1 MYLGKNGKFINMC
14 GGLNIVYGTKKIE
27 YENSGQT
34 PDPNVTFYIHEL
46 EKQEA
51 PLKDDLILNVDGCFY
66 KVSSVSEDGET
77 IETVRLTLQGTGGG
91 GGSSDGSV
99 SGGSYSVNVPTN
111 YNIFSSEATT
121 MPIEFIAYLKDA
133 EDNYINYVAF
143 SFGGPIADGYS
154 AFYEISN
161 EAFAFN
167 TPHPIDLID
176 YIDLFN
182 ASATSVYINTTDK
195 YGSPR
200 SKRFYVQVIDLTL
213 DNEKPLIFS
222 TFADKYTY
230 SCKIGGAQSGISSKK
245 LIFSFYDENNLS
257 GNPFVIEDEVDKN
270 YVGSWQ
276 TDLNLSNLN
285 HGNYIM
291 TVEAIAQIT
300 GSSTTIPSNILTHKV
315 SKFDENINSALFTAL
330 LPDRLEQHTNIPLN
344 YLLTS
349 KEENKTYTLKIS
361 LDGIET
367 ARLAITTNTLS
378 KYPLYFD
385 KKGNYSLN
393 LSVVE
398 LGLEWNSIIT
408 ILEYTDD
415 LPIIKPD
422 HSSLMLYLTPR
433 GQSNDSITRDSWMDY
448 NGLYEAK
455 LNNAYYSDASGWL
468 EDKSGVPYLSLNAGS
483 TLTIPSFYPFKDDPT
498 KISNTNSAMGSGM
511 TIELDFELNGVT
523 DYSAELIKCISTN
536 ERGVISVGF
545 SITGDTAIFYS
556 AGKNGR
562 DKDGNFT
569 NENVLSK
576 LSLVEGKRIRLSYV
590 IEPNNTDF
598 PLFLSYLNGK
608 ISGASIYETS
618 DSFVD
623 SSAVKAQ
630 LICNSSSAQIKIY
643 GIRFYSTALDDNII
657 LQNYTA
663 SLATLEEKQERFD
676 SNNVYTSTGLI
687 NYETVS
693 SEGYNLEI
701 PYMTIVGGWKT
712 EAETDKWK
720 LLSKDSVGEP
730 GLPEDKKDYRMIDV
744 KVVYPKY
751 DEITGKNEY
760 FKDYKDYSYTN
771 TFTNGK
777 GITDNF
783 GSRAANGG
791 CIMYAQGTSS
801 MEYPVKNLRLRWKK
815 SDNYFRVRPDIDPVS
830 IICMKADYMES
841 SGSHNTGAANLVD
854 DLYKGIGLQSPGQKH
869 FEVKN
874 EEGQITSRIVT
885 CIKGHPC
892 LIFYSPTGEKG
903 TFEYIGKYNLNL
915 DKATPEPF
923 GFNHDNDNFG
933 YLQPGD
939 EYYRV
944 TYYDKDDDTVEPW
957 IGQLEPTEGGDYFQG
972 QTEVKATVQ
981 EGEKVNAIHCFEFL
995 DNAKEVCNFLN
1006 KPKAYLKDEN
1016 GEYVK
1021 DEQGNFVP
1029 DPTGGYYT
1037 YEETWY
1043 NTFEKD
1049 GKEVPGWC
1057 IGFESRYPE
1066 DRVGYH
1072 DADMLYPFASWLNE
1086 LYYLKTGTADHTPT
1100 TEEINEANQRFKDE
1114 YQRYLNKKFLLFYYL
1129 VTDTLLMADSRVKNM
1144 MIATWGKE
1152 SVEYIDSQG
1161 NKHNFYDYIW
1171 YPIFYDMD
1179 TMLGLDN
1186 TGVDRFNYYDEDTN
1200 PSVFNGSDVLWN
1212 FVRDNLTKE
1221 LDEMYRELELVSFH
1235 IDIQK
1240 DGTWDPSSLINYFN
1254 KNQANMAN
1262 EAFYN
1267 ADAQYKYINPAI
1279 NGYFDGL
1286 HNTPVNPGAAPFL
1299 YAAQGDRS
1307 LMREY
1312 FIVNRIK
1319 FLRGKRNSNKFKAN
1333 DRIDFRWYYPTGLE
1347 NEFKGH
1353 EKTVEKVKPTIDFNF
1368 TSLQTCYA
1376 GAVLGANGSPQR
1388 ERFDGEQTKS
1398 IVIDGANQANGT
1410 EAYLL
1415 GISNLKDLGDL
1426 SSKYPQK
1433 FYIMG
1438 ENKLRT
1444 LTLGNPNK
1452 YYYNPYWA
1460 NAINLSGSTYLQN
1473 FNLQNCSTYNFGL
1486 DFSTCPIIERILL
1499 TGSGTTSIK
1508 LPVNGLL
1515 KELRLPV
1522 SITKLNIDSHQYL
1535 TTENFSIGAYD
1546 YGTAEEI
1553 GKGNGYVNDYGR
1565 LRDVTIINT
1574 PIDTYNML
1582 INAISLESYYLQGF
1596 TWNINGKLGHDQ
1608 YVKTKDISPDENKT
1622 YYIWDESILNYREA
1636 SEDDITNSWNIIK
1649 EKIVYIKDNQ
1659 IMAIPILDQLMSK
1672 APKKDGIGVTQ
1683 ASALSGIINIT
1694 IPAGIKCNQFELYK
1708 KYNMEYPN
1716 VTINYIPE
1724 EGSELLEAHT
1734 IEFFNTVNITDET
1747 EPYFTVLTDGSY
1759 TLEDLIYAD
1768 RGPSATDL
1776 SLPVLSSTPTIVYNF
1791 TRKWKDVT
1799 VTPAVEYDM
1808 DSNFKTIKP
1817 QKNMRLEPI
1826 FTEEI
1831 RLYTINFYDFE
1842 GKNPIEVKYEYQ
1854 QIMSNHKDTPMYRS
1868 RSDEG
1873 LGDDERYTFKGW
1885 IGQVDYNNEVA
1896 KPTFIDLQTTKVTDK
1911 MSLYPFYEIE
1921 NAKEVASDLKY
1932 FDFEERQIKL
1942 PRVVYTYPD
1951 RGTTSDVEMN
1961 QIVLNNQYV
1970 IHIKDEYKNS
1980 LSGKITLPSR
1990 DSKGRIITAVGD
2002 FGGNTNITH
2011 IFFLPDAQYQVFGC
2025 DWEKAAFNGMT
2036 NLQKVYLPQ
2045 EMSSL
2050 KYIGQD
2056 CFRSNGAL
2064 TAIENLPDTIEY
2076 IGKSAFYWCNQLPLT
2091 KLPNNLK
2098 YIGPS
2103 GFLGCMIASIST
2115 LPHGLTYLLPETFA
2129 YCNAL
2134 QISHF
2139 GNSTDGA
2146 KSPVDN
2152 NVTQIG
2158 ENSFLRQ
2165 NSNTTVP
2172 TAIYLHNNLT
2182 YLGNGCF
2189 NNYGS
2194 QNFTIYDDTDILT
2207 SSSEFT
2213 DYFGANKNITFVEE
2227 YNNHE

>member
-1 MYLGKNGKFINMC
+1 MYLGKDGKFINMC

-34 PDPNVTFYIHEL
+34 PDPNVTFQIHEL
-46 EKQEA
+46 EKQET
-51 PLKDDLILNVDGCFY
+51 PLKGDLILNVDGCFY
-66 KVSSVSEDGET
+66 KVDSVSEDGET
-77 IETVRLTLQGTGGG
+77 IETIRLTLQGTGGG
-91 GGSSDGSV
+91 GGGTSDGST
-99 SGGSYSVNVPTN
+99 SGGSYSVNVPVN
-111 YNIFSSEATT
+111 YNIFSSEATS

-133 EDNYINYVAF
+133 SDNYINYVSF
-143 SFGGPIADGYS
+143 SLGGSVVDGYPT
-154 AFYEISN
+154 FYEISD

-167 TPHPIDLID
+167 TPHSIDLID
-176 YIDLFN
+176 YIDLFG

-200 SKRFYVQVIDLTL
+200 SKRFYIQVVDLSL
-213 DNEKPLIFS
+213 DIEKPLIFS
-222 TFADKYTY
+222 SSSNKYTY

-245 LIFSFYDENNLS
+245 LIFNFYDENNLN
-257 GNPFVIEDEVDKN
+257 GKPITFEDEVDRN

-276 TDLNLSNLN
+276 TELDLTDLN

-291 TVEAIAQIT
+291 TVEAEAQIT
-300 GSSTTIPSNILTHKV
+300 GSSTIIPSNILTHKV

-330 LPDRLEQHTNIPLN
+330 LPERLEQHTNIPLN

-361 LDGIET
+361 LDGKEVVK
-367 ARLAITTNTLS
+367 LAIVTNTMS

-385 KKGNYSLN
+385 KKGNYSLT
-393 LSVVE
+393 LSVIE
-398 LGLEWNSIIT
+398 LGLEWNSNIT
-408 ILEYTDD
+408 IVEYTDD

-433 GQSNDSITRDSWMDY
+433 GQSNDSITRESWIDY

-468 EDKSGVPYLSLNAGS
+468 EDENNIPYLSLNSGS

-498 KISNTNSAMGSGM
+498 KTSTVNSAMGSGM
-511 TIELDFELNGVT
+511 TIELDFEFNGVT
-523 DYSAELIKCISTN
+523 DYNAELIKCISTN

-556 AGKNGR
+556 AEKNGR
-562 DKDGNFT
+562 DENGNFT

-576 LSLVEGKRIRLSYV
+576 LNLVEGKRIRLSYV

-608 ISGASIYETS
+608 ISGVSIYGTG

-623 SSAVKAQ
+623 SSAIKAQ
-630 LICNSSSAQIKIY
+630 LICNSASAQIKIY

-712 EAETDKWK
+712 DSKKNKWK
-720 LLSKDSVGEP
+720 MLSKDLVGQP

-744 KVVYPKY
+744 KVTYPKY
-751 DEITGKNEY
+751 NELTSKNEY
-760 FKDYKDYSYTN
+760 FKGYKDYSYTN
-771 TFTNGK
+771 TFANGK
-777 GITDNF
+777 GMIDNF
-783 GSRAANGG
+783 DSEATNGG

-801 MEYPVKNLRLRWKK
+801 LEYPIKNLRLRWRN
-815 SDNYFRVRPDIDPVS
+815 SDNYFTVRPNIAPVD

-841 SGSHNTGAANLVD
+841 SGSHNTGAANLID
-854 DLYKGIGLQSPGQKH
+854 DLYAGIGLRSPGQEH

-874 EEGQITSRIVT
+874 AEGNVTSRIVT

-903 TFEYIGKYNLNL
+903 TFQYVGKYNLNL

-923 GFNHDNDNFG
+923 GFNHDNSDFG
-933 YLQPGD
+933 YLKPGD
-939 EYYRV
+939 EYYAIQ
-944 TYYDKDDDTVEPW
+944 YKDGSTKF
-957 IGQLEPTEGGDYFQG
+957 IGQEKPAKGGDYDDTKDG
-972 QTEVKATVQ
+972 EEKLIVQ
-981 EGEKVNAIHCFEFL
+981 EGQKINSIHCFEFL

-1006 KPKAYLKDEN
+1006 RPKAYLKNEKGEYIKDEN
-1016 GEYVK
+1016 G
-1021 DEQGNFVP
+1021 NFIP
-1029 DPTGGYYT
+1029 DPAGGYYT

-1049 GKEVPGWC
+1049 GDEVPGWC

-1066 DRVGYH
+1066 DRIGYH
-1072 DADMLYPFASWLNE
+1072 DADMLYPLASWLNE
-1086 LYYLKTGTADHTPT
+1086 LHYLKTGQPDSDIIPT
-1100 TEEINEANQRFKDE
+1100 QEEIDLANQRFKDE
-1114 YQRYLNKKFLLFYYL
+1114 YQRYLDKDFLLFYYL
-1129 VTDTLLMADSRVKNM
+1129 VTDTLLMADNRVKNM

-1152 SVEYIDSQG
+1152 NREYLDSTG
-1161 NKHNFYDYIW
+1161 TKHEFYDYVW

-1200 PSVFNGSDVLWN
+1200 PSVFNGNDVLWN
-1212 FVRDNLTKE
+1212 FVRDNLTLE
-1221 LDEMYRELELVSFH
+1221 LNQMYRDLEQVAFH

-1240 DGTWDPSSLINYFN
+1240 DGSWDPTGLLNYFN

-1286 HNTPVNPGAAPFL
+1286 HNEPVDPGAAPFL

-1319 FLRGKRNSNKFKAN
+1319 FLRGKRNSAKFKAN

-1347 NEFKGH
+1347 DEFKGH
-1353 EKTVEKVKPTIDFNF
+1353 EKTVEKVKPNVDFEF

-1376 GAVLGANGSPQR
+1376 GAVLGANGTPQR
-1388 ERFDGEQTKS
+1388 ERFDGEQTKT
-1398 IVIDGANQANGT
+1398 IVVEGAKQANGT

-1426 SSKYPQK
+1426 SKKYPQK

-1452 YYYNPYWA
+1452 YYYNPYWK

-1486 DFSTCPIIERILL
+1486 DFSSCSIIERILL

-1508 LPVNGLL
+1508 LPINGLL
-1515 KELRLPV
+1515 RELRLPV
-1522 SITKLNIDSHQYL
+1522 SVTKLNIDSHQYL
-1535 TTENFSIGAYD
+1535 TDENFSIGSYD

-1565 LRDVTIINT
+1565 LRDITIINT
-1574 PIDTYNML
+1574 PINTYNML

-1596 TWNINGKLGHDQ
+1596 TWDISGKTGHDQ
-1608 YVKTKDISPDENKT
+1608 YVKTKDTSPIENKT
-1622 YYIWDESILNYREA
+1622 YYIWDESQLGYRPALEN
-1636 SEDDITNSWNIIK
+1636 DIKNSWNIIK
-1649 EKIVYIKDNQ
+1649 EKIVYINNNQ
-1659 IMAIPILDQLMSK
+1659 IVAIPILDQLMSK
-1672 APKKDGIGVTQ
+1672 SPKKDGIGVTQ
-1683 ASALSGIINIT
+1683 SSALSGVINIT
-1694 IPAGIKCNQFELYK
+1694 IPAGIKCNQFDLYK
-1708 KYNMEYPN
+1708 KYHMEYPN
-1716 VTINYIPE
+1716 ITINYIPE
-1724 EGSELLEAHT
+1724 EGSELLEAYT
-1734 IEFFNTVNITDET
+1734 IEFFNTINITDET
-1747 EPYFTVLTDGSY
+1747 EPYFTVLTDGTY
-1759 TLEDLIYAD
+1759 TLEDLIYAE

-1776 SLPVLSSTPTIVYNF
+1776 ALPVLPSTTNTVYNF
-1791 TRKWKDVT
+1791 ARKWKDVT
-1799 VTPAVEYDM
+1799 VSPNVEYDM
-1808 DSNFKTIKP
+1808 DGNFKTEKP
-1817 QKNMRLEPI
+1817 KKNMRLEPI
-1826 FTEEI
+1826 FTTATRYYNI
-1831 RLYTINFYDFE
+1831 KFYDYE
-1842 GKNPIEVKYEYQ
+1842 GLNPITVKYTYD
-1854 QIMSNHKDTPMYRS
+1854 QIISSHKDTPMYRG
-1868 RSDEG
+1868 RDDSD
-1873 LGDDERYTFKGW
+1873 LNDDERYAFKGW
-1885 IGQVDYNNEVA
+1885 IGEKDFINKEP
-1896 KPTFIDLQTTKVTDK
+1896 KPTFIDLTSKKVTYE

-1921 NAKEVASDLKY
+1921 NATETATDLKY
-1932 FDFEERQIKL
+1932 FSFREVRQVKLIKKK
-1942 PRVVYTYPD
+1942 YIYPD
-1951 RGTTSDVEMN
+1951 QGDITEDPEK
-1961 QIVLNNQYV
+1961 IILENQYV
-1970 IHIKDEYKNS
+1970 IDIKEEYRNS
-1980 LSGKITLPSR
+1980 ISGKITLPST
-1990 DSKGRIITAVGD
+1990 DSRGRIITAVGNL
-2002 FGGNTNITH
+2002 GESSKITH
-2011 IFFLPDAQYQVFGC
+2011 IFFLPDAEYQLLGGI
-2025 DWEKAAFNGMT
+2025 DSDSSAFNGMT
-2036 NLQKVYLPQ
+2036 GLKLVHFPENMV
-2045 EMSSL
+2045 SL
-2050 KYIGQD
+2050 KYIGD
-2056 CFRSNGAL
+2056 RCFNNNSKLETIN
-2064 TAIENLPDTIEY
+2064 NLPDTIEY
-2076 IGKSAFYWCNQLPLT
+2076 IGEKGFNWCQLLPIK

-2098 YIGPS
+2098 YIGED
-2103 GFLGCMIASIST
+2103 GFLGCYNLTATM
-2115 LPHGLTYLLPETFA
+2115 LPHGLTYILPGVFS
-2129 YCNAL
+2129 YCKSL

-2139 GNSTDGA
+2139 GNSTNGA
-2146 KSPVDN
+2146 KSPIDN
-2152 NVTQIG
+2152 NITQIG
-2158 ENSFLRQ
+2158 SESFSLSAHGTQ
-2165 NSNTTVP
+2165 P
-2172 TAIYLHNNLT
+2172 TAIYLHNSLT

-2189 NNYGS
+2189 ANYGAKDL
-2194 QNFTIYDDTDILT
+2194 TIYDDTDILT
-2207 SSSEFT
+2207 IDSVLD
-2213 DYFGANKNITFVEE
+2213 DYFGDKTFTFNEE
-2227 YNNHE
+2227 YDTHE